1 MHVCLFYSENRS
13 HFLSAKCCLIMIYYF
28 LNTYHTSS
36 LLISSCFV
44 GRLANK
50 QLKSHFRAYEAMQLD
65 AHFDERDLKFKQME
79 VDPVTGE

>member
-13 HFLSAKCCLIMIYYF
+13 HFLSAKCCLIMIYYL
-28 LNTYHTSS
+28 LNTYLTSS
-36 LLISSCFV
+36 LLFAFV